1 MFKLQGKPFGAGVVL
16 PLLGVAM
23 LALGAGCGRMVL
35 GTLPGDQPD
44 GGPDIGSDHGTGDD
58 ATGDTPA
65 GDTTTG
71 GGDAHANDAHVD
83 SGNDAPG
90 TDTGAGDVAP
100 GDGSATD
107 ATGDASG
114 DVPVVLPQVCTPE
127 GWCWTHPLPTSDRF
141 VQAYAIAPDDL
152 WLLGASGTIVRYAGG
167 VWSTIPSPPS
177 DALAAIW
184 ASSSSDVWVGG
195 SAGPFHWDGH
205 GWTQIPPP
213 TSPGARAV
221 TAIWGCNPN
230 NVWVMGVV
238 ATHWDGKDL
247 TFVDM
252 GLNPGG
258 FRALWGTACDD
269 VWTGFVDD
277 SLGSGR
283 VEHYDGNAW
292 TTTETRPIEQLVGTG
307 SD

>member
-58 ATGDTPA
+58 ATGD
-65 GDTTTG
+65 
-71 GGDAHANDAHVD
+71 
-83 SGNDAPG
+83 
-90 TDTGAGDVAP
+90 
-100 GDGSATD
+100 
-107 ATGDASG
+107 ASG

-127 GWCWTHPLPTSDRF
+127 GWCWTHPLPTGDRF

-184 ASSSSDVWVGG
+184 ASSSS
-195 SAGPFHWDGH
+195 
-205 GWTQIPPP
+205 
-213 TSPGARAV
+213 
-221 TAIWGCNPN
+221 
-230 NVWVMGVV
+230 
-238 ATHWDGKDL
+238 
-247 TFVDM
+247 
-252 GLNPGG
+252 
-258 FRALWGTACDD
+258 
-269 VWTGFVDD
+269 
-277 SLGSGR
+277 
-283 VEHYDGNAW
+283 
-292 TTTETRPIEQLVGTG
+292 
-307 SD
+307 